1 MAVLCPS
8 STASLTLFKRLRW
21 MTMGTGVGL
30 GLAVWGQRKVKAT
43 LSRYQPARLGAEVTG
58 GVRRLGEDVRTAA
71 EEGRVAMR
79 QREAELRCN
88 GPGPLPGSDVR

>member
-1 MAVLCPS
+1 M
-8 STASLTLFKRLRW
+8 FKRLRW

-43 LSRYQPARLGAEVTG
+43 LSRYQPARVTAELAG

-71 EEGRVAMR
+71 EEGRAAMR
-79 QREAELRCN
+79 RREAELRR
-88 GPGPLPGSDVR
+88 GHPPGTDDP